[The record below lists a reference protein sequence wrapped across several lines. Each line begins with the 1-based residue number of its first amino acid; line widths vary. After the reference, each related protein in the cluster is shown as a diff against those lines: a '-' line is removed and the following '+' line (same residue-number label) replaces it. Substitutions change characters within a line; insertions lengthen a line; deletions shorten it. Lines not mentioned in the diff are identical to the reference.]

1 MALEQA
7 ATRPGTGVM
16 DTGNAYRGYVLVILT
31 LVYAVNFMDRYAL
44 VAMAEHIRLDLGLT
58 DGQIGLLTGFA
69 FSLLYAV
76 VGFPMAF
83 IADRVGHVRVIAA
96 SIALWSFMTMLG
108 GRATGFLTLAA
119 TRVGVGIGEAGGTPP
134 AHAILSGTFS
144 ARALPGAMSIF
155 SCGSGIGLTLGLVLG
170 GVLATEFGWRMALV
184 LLGIPGLLL
193 APVVYFTLRNPTQPA
208 HGAMSLAAAR
218 SALGRVFRDSKIVML
233 ALSMSVAGFAG
244 FANLVWLPSL
254 HLRRFG
260 LEAGTGVDLGFA
272 LGLANVIGILV
283 GGPLCAF
290 LEQRT
295 RITPYWLCSFAALA
309 SLPLFAIA
317 GVADTSML
325 FSVAAALGLFAHS
338 LLIAPVMTQMQRLA
352 GVQDKALASALLL
365 FGIAV
370 IGSGAGP
377 YVAGWISDRYAELGT
392 DASLTWGLQCTLL
405 AYVAAVVLFLRAG
418 QVGRSIATSS
428 SVGTVRG
435 ETP

>member
-1 MALEQA
+1 MTQDQA
-7 ATRPGTGVM
+7 TSGPGTGDM
-16 DTGNAYRGYVLVILT
+16 ATSNAYRGYVLVILT

-144 ARALPGAMSIF
+144 PRALPGAMSIF

-193 APVVYFTLRNPTQPA
+193 APVVYFTLRNPSQPA
-208 HGAMSLAAAR
+208 HGSMSLATAR
-218 SALGRVFRDSKIVML
+218 SALGRVFRDAKIVML

-260 LEAGTGVDLGFA
+260 IDAAAGLDLGFA

-295 RITPYWLCSFAALA
+295 RISPYLLCSFAALA

-317 GVADTSML
+317 QVAETSLM
-325 FSVAAALGLFAHS
+325 FSLMAALGLFAHS

-377 YVAGWISDRYAELGT
+377 YAVGWVSDVYAGLGA
-392 DASLTWGLQCTLL
+392 DASLVKGLQYSLL

-418 QVGRSIATSS
+418 RVGQAPAPRPVAIQA
-428 SVGTVRG
+428 RG